1 MQDSGVGFVRNREW
15 SVRNAHYNYICV
27 LLDLQHNKRDVI
39 KPTTS
44 ASMKTLQCKL

>member
-1 MQDSGVGFVRNREW
+1 MMVLYEMRGGVYEMHTTII
-15 SVRNAHYNYICV
+15 SVSF
-27 LLDLQHNKRDVI
+27 LDLQHNKRDVI